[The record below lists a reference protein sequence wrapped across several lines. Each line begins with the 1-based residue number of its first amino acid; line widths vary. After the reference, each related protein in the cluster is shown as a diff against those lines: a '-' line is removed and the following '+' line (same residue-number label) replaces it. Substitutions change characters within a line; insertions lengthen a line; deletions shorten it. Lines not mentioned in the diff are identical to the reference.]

1 MYDIP
6 LNLQRRFEQRWTARF
21 LSWNWPRPKRT
32 GIKPILAKT
41 KRKPAGLKRRA
52 RGLHRRCERGPEP
65 APLSL
70 SAAGPIF
77 GIRERPHGLAAQP
90 STQAQKSRRSG
101 SGCGGSFL
109 LSLSVTSKVKI
120 MMLARG

>member
-41 KRKPAGLKRRA
+41 KRKTRRA
-52 RGLHRRCERGPEP
+52 E
-65 APLSL
+65 
-70 SAAGPIF
+70 AAG
-77 GIRERPHGLAAQP
+77 
-90 STQAQKSRRSG
+90 SRSAPE
-101 SGCGGSFL
+101 
-109 LSLSVTSKVKI
+109 V
-120 MMLARG
+120 